1 MILKQYWRAYD
12 TRRNQE
18 AQENGQESLRDAG
31 ANRANDRGDRKGNET
46 SIPGKPAS
54 EAGTQFSRAAD
65 QEKLASEVGAKF
77 NKGTPDEY
85 ELPATHANA
94 APIDGA
100 ALTALRHTAAGIE
113 SPERGVTLT
122 VTQDGRAIAT
132 GPKGVKVPDQFQRF
146 AADNNLALVVRRSPD
161 NVSRKPMPRAYRESG
176 ALYFGEI
183 GNDHIDRTGKTTFSR
198 AGEQEKAPSNVG
210 GHEPLADQST
220 AKTLNNA
227 LVKYGLGEK
236 WRNAYEAVKLPD
248 ALSGIREEIQA
259 AFGRDIRPVAPTNSA
274 FDQFNGIHVKG
285 EIFVNVAGKVGFV
298 PIAGHELWHNIM
310 SCGLKGKGASNE

>member
-1 MILKQYWRAYD
+1 MILKQFRRSYD
-12 TRRNQE
+12 TRRNQG
-18 AQENGQESLRDAG
+18 AQKNDQEGLRDQKSSESHS
-31 ANRANDRGDRKGNET
+31 GDSGLSDEAADA
-46 SIPGKPAS
+46 GKPS
-54 EAGTQFSRAAD
+54 PESRTSFSRAA
-65 QEKLASEVGAKF
+65 
-77 NKGTPDEY
+77 
-85 ELPATHANA
+85 
-94 APIDGA
+94 
-100 ALTALRHTAAGIE
+100 
-113 SPERGVTLT
+113 
-122 VTQDGRAIAT
+122 
-132 GPKGVKVPDQFQRF
+132 
-146 AADNNLALVVRRSPD
+146 
-161 NVSRKPMPRAYRESG
+161 
-176 ALYFGEI
+176 
-183 GNDHIDRTGKTTFSR
+183 
-198 AGEQEKAPSNVG
+198 EQEKPAPSNIG

-220 AKTLNNA
+220 ATALNDS